1 MAFRSGINQVNG
13 SNASPIR
20 IFNQTT
26 TPAVSGTRNT
36 IPITLGSGTYKCS
49 LSYRF
54 DCGGTAQSV
63 FVSFIESGLSSSA
76 IASVPVAP
84 MPLTSSKVPFGD
96 APAGSATILSGTG
109 FTEFDEIFISLS
121 APTTFYLFNVLTFT
135 SNTTPPVT
143 FTQSVTITEIKG

>member
-1 MAFRSGINQVNG
+1 MAFRSGINQVNS
-13 SNASPIR
+13 SNASPIQ

-26 TPAVSGTRNT
+26 SPAISGTRNT
-36 IPITLGSGTYKCS
+36 IPITLGAGTYRCS

-63 FVSFIESGLSSSA
+63 FLSFIESGLSSSA
-76 IASVPVAP
+76 TTSTPVAP
-84 MPLTSSKVPFGD
+84 MTLTSARVPFGD

-109 FTEFDEIFISLS
+109 FTEFDDIFISLDVV
-121 APTTFYLFNVLTFT
+121 TTFYLFNVLTFT

-143 FTQSVTITEIKG
+143 FTQSVTFTEIKG